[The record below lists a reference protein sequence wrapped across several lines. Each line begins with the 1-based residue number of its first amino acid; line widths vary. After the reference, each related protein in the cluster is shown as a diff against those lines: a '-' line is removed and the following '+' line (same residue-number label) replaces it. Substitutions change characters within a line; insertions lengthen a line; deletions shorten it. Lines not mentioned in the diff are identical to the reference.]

1 MLVVDAARRL
11 AEHGL
16 VTGTAGNISA
26 RAGDLVA
33 VTPTGAVLE
42 ELVPEQVVVV
52 DLEGELVDGELEP
65 TSELELHLGVYHR
78 YDAGAVI
85 HAHPPMAT
93 ALACVLDELPVIHY
107 EMLAFGGAVRVAPYH
122 TFGTSRLAEATLNAL
137 ADRNVALMANHGAIA
152 FAAEV
157 NLAVRHMLL
166 LEWACTV
173 YWRAAT
179 IGTPKVLDFEQQQEV
194 IKAAV
199 ERGYGTTHNVGG

>member
-11 AEHGL
+11 ADHGL

-65 TSELELHLGVYHR
+65 TSELELHLGIYHR

-122 TFGTSRLAEATLNAL
+122 TFGTPRLAEATLNAL

-152 FAAEV
+152 FAADV

-179 IGTPKVLDFEQQQEV
+179 IGTPKVLDSEQQQEV

>member
-11 AEHGL
+11 ADHGL

-122 TFGTSRLAEATLNAL
+122 TFGTPRLAEATLNAL

-152 FAAEV
+152 FAADV

-179 IGTPKVLDFEQQQEV
+179 IGTPKVLDSEQQHEV